1 MNLSVDLVIKY
12 GSVTSFLISVLIL
25 VIINLVKKQAQHLG
39 DLLVVGLAG
48 SAVPTGFLLIYGA
61 YDKAIIPKLSDA
73 GIYLAFAGV
82 ALLIIF
88 AQTLKEKA

>member
-1 MNLSVDLVIKY
+1 MSLSVDLVIKF
-12 GSVTSFLISVLIL
+12 GSLTSFLVAVLVL
-25 VIINLVKKQAQHLG
+25 LIINIVKKRPQNLG

-61 YDKAIIPKLSDA
+61 YDNTVIPKLSDA
-73 GIYLAFAGV
+73 SIYLAFAGV

>member
-1 MNLSVDLVIKY
+1 MTLSVDLVIKY
-12 GSVTSFLISVLIL
+12 GSITCFLLAVTFM
-25 VIINLVKKQAQHLG
+25 VIINLAKKRQQNLG
-39 DLLVVGLAG
+39 DLLVIGLAG

-61 YDKAIIPKLSDA
+61 YDKDVIPKLSDA